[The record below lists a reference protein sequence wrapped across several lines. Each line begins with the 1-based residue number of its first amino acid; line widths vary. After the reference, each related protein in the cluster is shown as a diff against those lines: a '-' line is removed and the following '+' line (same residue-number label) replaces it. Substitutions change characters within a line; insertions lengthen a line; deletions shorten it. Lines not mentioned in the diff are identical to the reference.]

1 MIKSIMTN
9 SKRLVEKSPDVQ
21 KKKNHII
28 LFLTK
33 AKLDRIWAHK

>member
-21 KKKNHII
+21 KKKKSHHLIFDKSQI
-28 LFLTK
+28 G
-33 AKLDRIWAHK
+33 